1 MNRCLWAQRCIKSQW
16 WRNWP
21 FSWIII
27 QVEKK
32 RRVMLFQFS
41 CASRDGRGYWGRWY
55 LWRWW
60 WWCWRST
67 WMIVTRGDLNFK
79 LLAYTLDPCFGHLR
93 ESWKNYFLLK
103 SVALSSWFIT
113 APKCHWAQFWVRW
126 GPNGDH
132 RQHKW
137 GPKKR
142 IFENLSERANYLQFH
157 VQVFE
162 YLSTKLNSTDMLAW
176 Y

>member
-1 MNRCLWAQRCIKSQW
+1 MITKMHKITK
-16 WRNWP
+16 WP
-21 FSWIII
+21 FSWIIV

-93 ESWKNYFLLK
+93 ESWKNYFWLK

-113 APKCHWAQFWVRW
+113 APKCHGDPILSEMGTIAST
-126 GPNGDH
+126 NGDPKNDFLKIVAALTFSAFLSLKW
-132 RQHKW
+132 RKW
-137 GPKKR
+137 GP
-142 IFENLSERANYLQFH
+142 
-157 VQVFE
+157 
-162 YLSTKLNSTDMLAW
+162 
-176 Y
+176 